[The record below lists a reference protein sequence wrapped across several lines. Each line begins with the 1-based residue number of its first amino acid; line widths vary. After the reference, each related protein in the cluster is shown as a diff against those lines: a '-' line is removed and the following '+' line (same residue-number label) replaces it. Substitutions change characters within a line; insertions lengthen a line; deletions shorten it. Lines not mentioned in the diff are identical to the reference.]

1 MVPCIVEC
9 GHGIVG
15 DSYLVGVSDAVLG
28 GVESFKMAA
37 GAHAFVH
44 DPPCQWFVERGSSCM
59 AAGDAGKTSF
69 AGTAVLCACI
79 FAFGSARQKN
89 LIVGLD
95 DLTGAEHGTICVV
108 DDA

>member
-37 GAHAFVH
+37 G
-44 DPPCQWFVERGSSCM
+44 
-59 AAGDAGKTSF
+59 DAGKTSF
-69 AGTAVLCACI
+69 AGAAVLCTCI